1 MFYSELTRLKNV
13 TVNLFQNLAIG
24 VILPNSFLFRT
35 VSSKELLDLHLVR
48 SPARSR
54 RSRTGGEHARERAGA
69 GRPAPRA
76 AGFSSLGEAR
86 AASGSEPG
94 TDQQRRIWLGYKHQK
109 YEMYK
114 HMSSKTR
121 DDKHMSS
128 KTWA

>member
-69 GRPAPRA
+69 GRPDPPLGRA
-76 AGFSSLGEAR
+76 NLPGLALGCIEAKFR
-86 AASGSEPG
+86 
-94 TDQQRRIWLGYKHQK
+94 K
-109 YEMYK
+109 
-114 HMSSKTR
+114 
-121 DDKHMSS
+121 
-128 KTWA
+128 